1 MIKKIFIVL
10 LIIGAFLGG
19 YMYFFMYNKSHP
31 DYANMPAE
39 LKINALDLFQDS
51 RNGNAI
57 KYTGKLIE
65 VKGSPSKLEIN
76 DSIYT
81 LVYVFDEGMFGPEG
95 IRANFHSDHGDQLKG
110 LSFPKQLT
118 IKAYCTGF
126 NDTDVIL
133 EKAIIVQP

>member
-1 MIKKIFIVL
+1 MMKKIIL
-10 LIIGAFLGG
+10 TILIIGVLSGV

-31 DYANMPAE
+31 DYANMDADI
-39 LKINALDLFQDS
+39 KISAQDLFQDS
-51 RNGNAI
+51 QNGNAL
-57 KYTGKLIE
+57 KYTGKLLE
-65 VKGSPSKLEIN
+65 VMGSPSKLEIS

-95 IRANFHSDHGDQLKG
+95 IRANFLVEYAHQLQD
-110 LSFPKQLT
+110 LSYPKEIT